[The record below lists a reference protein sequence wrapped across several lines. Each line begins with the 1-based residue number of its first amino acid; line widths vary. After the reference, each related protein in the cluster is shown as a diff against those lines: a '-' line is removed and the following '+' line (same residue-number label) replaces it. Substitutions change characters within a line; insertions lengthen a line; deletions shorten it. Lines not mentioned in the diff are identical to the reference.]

1 MVNVA
6 STILGFPVGIIGQ
19 VASAAVGAQYAL
31 LVLVVTQALSQV
43 VAAAFVTPF
52 TSAGHLA
59 AVPRPADA
67 QGGLRRRADARRPG
81 SRPRDA
87 ALVALVALVGRLP
100 DPPLDPSGSE
110 ARSKLRRELL
120 HPEYHQQNLIQEVFS
135 WLDAQ
140 GRQRARPRLAGTAA
154 LDVHGDAGLRRARA
168 GAWPGWSRAPGTPR
182 GTQDEQR
189 AVLTD
194 EVVTADE
201 LRARAE
207 AALEAGRFEEAVV
220 EGFRA
225 VAVRQVERGRLSDTP
240 GATAHEVAEALARG
254 VRRDR
259 RTACTGSAR
268 LFDEVLYG
276 DRPATRE
283 QAGSVLA
290 LDDDLVVR
298 R

>member
-1 MVNVA
+1 M
-6 STILGFPVGIIGQ
+6 TP
-19 VASAAVGAQYAL
+19 SA
-31 LVLVVTQALSQV
+31 
-43 VAAAFVTPF
+43 
-52 TSAGHLA
+52 
-59 AVPRPADA
+59 
-67 QGGLRRRADARRPG
+67 
-81 SRPRDA
+81 
-87 ALVALVALVGRLP
+87 VALVALAGRLP

-110 ARSKLRRELL
+110 ARSNLRRELL
-120 HPEYHQQNLIQEVFS
+120 HPEYHQQNLFQEVLN
-135 WLDAQ
+135 WLIRKIGTGLDRASHAPPLSTLMAMLIFVALALALAWLIS
-140 GRQRARPRLAGTAA
+140 RARHTAR
-154 LDVHGDAGLRRARA
+154 DKD
-168 GAWPGWSRAPGTPR
+168 
-182 GTQDEQR
+182 DNR
-189 AVLTD
+189 AVLTE

-240 GATAHEVAEALARG
+240 GATAHEVAESLAREY
-254 VRRDR
+254 VAMADR
-259 RTACTGSAR
+259 VHQSAR